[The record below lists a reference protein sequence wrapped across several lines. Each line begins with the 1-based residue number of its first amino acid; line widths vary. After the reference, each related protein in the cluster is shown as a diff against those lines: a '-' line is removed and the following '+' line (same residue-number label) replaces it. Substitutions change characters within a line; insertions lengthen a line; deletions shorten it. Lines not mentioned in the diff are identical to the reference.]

1 MILRPATLSDR
12 EAILGIYA
20 SARQFMRE
28 NGNHRQWAGG
38 YPSSALVEQDIRDG
52 HSYVCEEDGALLGVF
67 CYFDGPD
74 PTYDYIEG
82 AWPNDRPYGVIH
94 RIAVTA
100 HRRGVAAACYDW
112 ALTRCPELR
121 IDTHADNK
129 PMQRS
134 LQKYGFL
141 PCGTIY
147 LANGDPRLAY
157 QITKNEEK
165 FG

>member
-1 MILRPATLSDR
+1 MIIRPATADDR
-12 EAILGIYA
+12 ETILAIYEE
-20 SARQFMRE
+20 ARRFMRE
-28 NGNHRQWAGG
+28 NGNHTQWAGG
-38 YPSSALVEQDIRDG
+38 YPPAALVEQDILGG
-52 HSYVCEEDGALLGVF
+52 HSFVCEEGGALLGVF

-82 AWPNDRPYGVIH
+82 GWQNDRPYGVIH

-112 ALTRCPELR
+112 ALTRCNNLR
-121 IDTHADNK
+121 IDTHADNH

-134 LQKYGFL
+134 LEKYGFI

-147 LANGDPRLAY
+147 LANGDPRIAY
-157 QITKNEEK
+157 QIET
-165 FG
+165 

>member
-1 MILRPATLSDR
+1 MIIRPATLSDL
-12 EAILGIYA
+12 ESLLTIYET
-20 SARQFMRE
+20 ARQFMRE
-28 NGNHRQWAGG
+28 SGNLNQWTGG
-38 YPSSALVEQDIRDG
+38 YPPASLVTQDIQNG
-52 HSYVCEEDGALLGVF
+52 NSFVCEEDGQILGVF

-82 AWPNDRPYGVIH
+82 AWLNDRPYGVIH
-94 RIAVTA
+94 RIAVAA

-112 ALTRCPELR
+112 ALTRCDDLR

-134 LQKYGFL
+134 LQKYGFT

-147 LANGDPRLAY
+147 LANGDPRIAY
-157 QITKNEEK
+157 QKSNE
-165 FG
+165 